1 MDNNERQVA
10 FVTGGT
16 TGIGREIVLSLA
28 EARV

>member
-1 MDNNERQVA
+1 MEERKAA

-16 TGIGREIVLSLA
+16 TGIGREIVLTLA